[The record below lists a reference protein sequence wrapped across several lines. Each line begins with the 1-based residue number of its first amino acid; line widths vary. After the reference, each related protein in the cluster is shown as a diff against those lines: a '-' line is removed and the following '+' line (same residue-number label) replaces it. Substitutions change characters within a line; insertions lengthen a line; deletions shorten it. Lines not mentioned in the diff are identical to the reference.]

1 MRGRAVDKRH
11 PAESDETPGKPAI
24 NPPNRPTGA
33 RLITATLCGLMQKS
47 HGLGGQVGD
56 RVGKKVGDWVGNW
69 VGETDGDRDGDSDGD
84 SDGEELTA
92 NRQRTLELPSRKP
105 AMTGSEP
112 VTKPDT
118 NPINPTSRQFPR
130 R

>member
-1 MRGRAVDKRH
+1 
-11 PAESDETPGKPAI
+11 
-24 NPPNRPTGA
+24 
-33 RLITATLCGLMQKS
+33 MQKS

-69 VGETDGDRDGDSDGD
+69 VGETDGD

-118 NPINPTSRQFPR
+118 HPINPTSRQFLR

>member
-1 MRGRAVDKRH
+1 
-11 PAESDETPGKPAI
+11 
-24 NPPNRPTGA
+24 
-33 RLITATLCGLMQKS
+33 MQKS

-69 VGETDGDRDGDSDGD
+69 VGETDGDSDGD
-84 SDGEELTA
+84 CDGEELTA
-92 NRQRTLELPSRKP
+92 NRQRTLEPPSRKP

-118 NPINPTSRQFPR
+118 NPINPTSRQFLR